1 MSNQPLA
8 QVKYARSAMHLIV
21 GRSADNRG
29 NAITYTL
36 DGMGN
41 RISEQVRDSAGQIA
55 LSTQRV
61 INSLNRLEAIRG
73 GTNPAQQT
81 TAFLYDANGE
91 PIRSTDPLGAATQTT
106 LDALR
111 RPVATTL
118 PDNSQASQSYNQL
131 GQLTSATDPK
141 GIQTS
146 YVKNAWGEVLSET
159 SPDIGQTT
167 YTRDAGGNVL
177 SMQDAKG
184 QQTSYQYD
192 ALSRVTGISFAD
204 GKQQAFFYDGSSA
217 GQQVGYLREM
227 QDASGST
234 RYERDA
240 FGRITKKTQTT
251 LDNPANP
258 TVLVTGYS
266 YTSAGDLAQITYP
279 SGMNIFYRRSASGQI
294 ASIDAQR
301 PRTSLLRAPAV
312 APLVSSISYTALNQP
327 KAWSWNCITGNLYTP
342 AIQQNCDA
350 AARSFDA
357 DGRMTANELASYQF
371 DAASRI
377 TQITQNLWASRTVT
391 QTIGTATNIVTE
403 LYPVPFTWQA
413 GYDNRNRLTGF
424 NRAGSE
430 QSYTYDANSNRLT
443 SIAKKVSDTDIDGIF
458 EATDRAATT
467 AQALN
472 IEAGSNKLLGFNQSV
487 LTQATAANGTRR
499 TVSNVISA
507 VNYQLDANGNLIS
520 DGLRTFNYGADNRL
534 DTIQIT
540 KDGEAAKIT
549 QLHNASGQRVFKSEP
564 QTAQTLPN
572 ETTLGTSFTDW
583 LKRNFQWLYATAQ
596 TNATLGT
603 SYSYG
608 DGNIP
613 SWAMTGE
620 YGNGGANSTGRVE
633 YIWLPTDDGSAIP
646 IGMFRGNRYYNL
658 HSDHLGT
665 PRLITDDAA
674 KPVWQW
680 SYSAFGDNK
689 PTGILKATTNPN
701 SAITNQP
708 VLLNATN
715 PAIVMNARF
724 AGQYWDSET
733 GLAYNMQRY
742 YRALHGDYT
751 QPDLIGLTGGL
762 NRTGY
767 AVANPLRFTDPLGL
781 DAWARDAWT
790 PARAWTD
797 MGAGETIFY
806 DPMTREILRIPTR
819 NDVTRSSLPG
829 AADPYNGEFTYCEYP
844 NSKEFGT
851 AKWRTTDDRLRW
863 VHGGGTGLQDPL
875 SSRQGWKP
883 TQGCTRAQNEDV
895 EQLCRKSEQWKQ
907 KNPNQSIPYS
917 RW

>member
-1 MSNQPLA
+1 M
-8 QVKYARSAMHLIV
+8 
-21 GRSADNRG
+21 DNRG
-29 NAITYTL
+29 NLHQYTL

-41 RISEQVRDSAGQIA
+41 RISEQVRDSAGHIA

-73 GTNPAQQT
+73 GSNPAQQT
-81 TAFLYDANGE
+81 TAFLYDTNGE

-118 PDNSQASQSYNQL
+118 PDNTQASQSYNQL
-131 GQLTSATDPK
+131 NQLTSATDPK

-177 SMQDAKG
+177 TMQDAKG

-234 RYERDA
+234 RYERDP

-258 TVLVTGYS
+258 TVLTTGYS

-279 SGMNIFYRRSASGQI
+279 SGLNIFYRRSASGQI

-312 APLVSSISYTALNQP
+312 APLVSGISYTALNQP

-342 AIQQNCDA
+342 AIQQNCVA

-357 DGRMTANELASYQF
+357 DGRMTATEFSSYQF

-377 TQITQNLWASRTVT
+377 TQITQNLVAQRTVS
-391 QTIGTATNIVTE
+391 QVITAPDGSTSSNVITE
-403 LYPVPFTWQA
+403 LYPVPFTWNA
-413 GYDNRNRLTGF
+413 SYDNRNRLTGF

-443 SIAKKVSDTDIDGIF
+443 SIAKRVSDTDLDGIF

-467 AQALN
+467 SQLLN
-472 IEAGSNKLLGFNQSV
+472 IDQTSNKLLGFNQSV

-499 TVSNVISA
+499 TISNVITA
-507 VNYQLDANGNLIS
+507 VNYQLDANGNLTS
-520 DGLRTFNYGADNRL
+520 DGLRAFNYGSDNRL
-534 DTIQIT
+534 EQIQIT

-549 QLHNASGQRVFKSEP
+549 QLHNAAGQRVFKSEP

-572 ETTLGTSFTDW
+572 ETTLGTTFTDW

-603 SYSYG
+603 SYTYG
-608 DGNIP
+608 DGQLP
-613 SWAMTGE
+613 SWAMLAET
-620 YGNGGANSTGRVE
+620 GNGAASSSGRVE

-646 IGMFRGNRYYNL
+646 IGLYRGNRYYQI

-665 PRLITDDAA
+665 PRLVTDDAA

-715 PAIVMNARF
+715 PAIVMNLRF
-724 AGQYWDSET
+724 PGQYSDSET
-733 GLAYNMQRY
+733 GQFYNY
-742 YRALHGDYT
+742 YRNYLAAQGRYT
-751 QPDLIGLTGGL
+751 QNDPIGLDGGWNRFAYVEGNPISFSDPEGLQKLPSRVEQHNRL
-762 NRTGY
+762 NSPSSQFNREFGQDAFPDPTAPIKGLVNNQPFCRLVCPDEGGQCKPPPTLGSPISSRPGCYEVCRSGPFATSGNMSPTSSPSPSPRTFSNGEL
-767 AVANPLRFTDPLGL
+767 LRLLGL
-781 DAWARDAWT
+781 
-790 PARAWTD
+790 
-797 MGAGETIFY
+797 
-806 DPMTREILRIPTR
+806 L
-819 NDVTRSSLPG
+819 
-829 AADPYNGEFTYCEYP
+829 
-844 NSKEFGT
+844 K
-851 AKWRTTDDRLRW
+851 
-863 VHGGGTGLQDPL
+863 GG
-875 SSRQGWKP
+875 R
-883 TQGCTRAQNEDV
+883 
-895 EQLCRKSEQWKQ
+895 
-907 KNPNQSIPYS
+907 
-917 RW
+917 